1 MEQSLIR
8 QLPVEGVLDK
18 RLLEQLA
25 FNEKMAEL
33 GKLAAG
39 LVHEL
44 NTPLSVIA
52 SAAQLILREQE
63 LPEFIR
69 EMVERIGEEAQRL
82 SQLSKGVLTF
92 SRQEQAAAGETD
104 INELLREVLLFL
116 RYEAQKRS
124 IGVVCELDYELPPAA
139 AEQNYLKQ
147 VFINLIMNALQA
159 MQSGG
164 TLLIGTSRQLDL
176 LTIQVAD
183 TGCGIPADK
192 LPFIFEPFF
201 STKEPGEGTGLG
213 LYITRQIV
221 EECQG
226 KIAVESRPGEGT
238 TFTVSLP
245 LVGG

>member
-1 MEQSLIR
+1 MEQMLNR
-8 QLPVEGVLDK
+8 YVPAEGVLDK
-18 RLLEQLA
+18 RVLEQMA

-39 LVHEL
+39 IVHEL

-52 SAAQLILREQE
+52 SAAQMILREQE

-69 EMVERIGEEAQRL
+69 EMVERISDEAQRL
-82 SQLSKGVLTF
+82 SLLSRGVLSF
-92 SRQEQAAAGETD
+92 SRHDQAPAGEID

-124 IGVVCELDYELPPAA
+124 IGVVTELDYDLPPVAA
-139 AEQNYLKQ
+139 DQNYLKQ
-147 VFINLIMNALQA
+147 VFINLVMNAFQA
-159 MQSGG
+159 MPSGG
-164 TLLIGTSRQLDL
+164 TLVISTGLQRDSL
-176 LTIQVAD
+176 LTIKVAD
-183 TGCGIPADK
+183 TGCGIPEDK
-192 LPFIFEPFF
+192 LPLIFEPFF

-221 EECQG
+221 ASCNGE
-226 KIAVESRPGEGT
+226 IAVASRPGEGT

-245 LVGG
+245 LAS